1 MTKDEKLIIVEIAK
15 RAESKGLLMFDRL
28 SLIMDIE
35 AAHNECNL
43 RLNDLLKA
51 DEFDFAHDIVGIQ
64 KNIDRDTKQLMNCF
78 LPRYAGAK

>member
-1 MTKDEKLIIVEIAK
+1 MTKDERLIIVDIAK

-35 AAHNECNL
+35 AAHKECNL